1 MGRKNHSKAKR
12 QGAASAGMSNRLKA
26 HGYIVRVTRDHA
38 NQPETRFALKDRV
51 A

>member
-1 MGRKNHSKAKR
+1 MARKNHSKEKR

-26 HGYIVRVTRDHA
+26 HGYVVRVTRDHA
-38 NQPETRFALKDRV
+38 NQSETRYALRDKV